1 MIISPRSMGLLLLGL
16 ALTSV
21 STASAKPKEKSGS
34 TPPATESTGSGAPEP
49 GAEAGTTE
57 EKKPKKDTKKGK
69 GDDDADAKLTPI
81 EDCGVASMDGVFREA
96 KDVQTKLEDQ
106 RVALKNARQ
115 NVKSALGVATNAPMS
130 TAFEELKKTA
140 GDKLEVALDGGTPK
154 LKAKDAV
161 PENVQTAI
169 DAVNGLLDASKST
182 AETVVSLKENVTGLI
197 DKSKEFP
204 TQIVAEVKGNP
215 LGAAKAST
223 TVAANI
229 KAIAAMGDQADK
241 LVNISTRLVSDFTA
255 AFGSGS

>member
-1 MIISPRSMGLLLLGL
+1 MTVSPRPLGLLLLGL
-16 ALTSV
+16 TLVSS
-21 STASAKPKEKSGS
+21 STAFAKPKDKSGGGS
-34 TPPATESTGSGAPEP
+34 APTTEESTAPAPGS
-49 GAEAGTTE
+49 EAGSTD

-69 GDDDADAKLTPI
+69 GEDETDAKLTPI
-81 EDCGVASMDGVFREA
+81 EDCGVASMDGVFHEA
-96 KDVQTKLEDQ
+96 KDVQTKLEEQ
-106 RVALKNARQ
+106 RVALKTARQ

-197 DKSKEFP
+197 DKSKGFP
-204 TQIVAEVKGNP
+204 TQIVSEVKGNP

-223 TVAANI
+223 TVASNI